1 MNRKQKI
8 ILIAA
13 AAAIALT
20 TLVVPWDLTEA
31 SGHTNKTT
39 YRPIL
44 FPPEMGPWPERHLS
58 SSVPWTWA
66 TITLCGTL
74 LFFAARD
81 SKPRSQ
87 P

>member
-1 MNRKQKI
+1 MNKKQKI
-8 ILIAA
+8 VLIA

-20 TLVVPWDLTEA
+20 TLVVPWDLTGA
-31 SGHTNKTT
+31 SGHTNKTA

-44 FPPEMGPWPERHLS
+44 FPPEMGVWTERHLS

-74 LFFAARD
+74 LFFAVRD
-81 SKPRSQ
+81 PKPRSQ